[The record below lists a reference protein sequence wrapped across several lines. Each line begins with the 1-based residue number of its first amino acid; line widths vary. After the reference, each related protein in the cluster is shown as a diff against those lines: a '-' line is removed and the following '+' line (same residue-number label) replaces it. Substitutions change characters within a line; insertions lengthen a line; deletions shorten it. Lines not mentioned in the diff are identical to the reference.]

1 MSSQTLPI
9 EAVFARHIEIQQG
22 RVESLFADRE
32 LMTEGLEQVLIFSG
46 TNKYCFA
53 DDHHYPF
60 VSNPYFRRWL
70 PLPFHADCALLLRT
84 GHKPRLYYANPT
96 DFWHLSA
103 GQPQG
108 FWVEAV
114 EIVEVETLA
123 QIGEQLPMPKQT
135 VFIGEEASLAQQ
147 WGISEVNPSSILSAL
162 DWQAGIK
169 TDYELECLRQ
179 ASSIA
184 AEGHQA
190 AAMAFAEGYSEFGI
204 NLAYLAATGQR
215 ESQLPYGNIVALNQ
229 HAATLHY
236 QQQAQQ
242 RPQKSYSFLLD
253 AGAQCQGYAADVTR
267 SYVSKGAKTH
277 TAAGKIFG
285 ELIESID
292 KVQQQLCQ
300 RAVAGQ
306 CFTELNQSS
315 HQQLAEILA
324 AAELINLEPQAIYEQ
339 GLTRP
344 FMPHGLGHLLGAQV
358 HDAGG
363 RQQDSRG
370 GCIAAPEE
378 HPMLRLTRR
387 LETGMVLTIEPGL
400 YFIEPLLAEL
410 AASQQGASV
419 NWPLVDQ
426 LRPYGGIRIEDNI
439 RVLDGAVENLTRDAF
454 AAITD

>member
-1 MSSQTLPI
+1 MSSQTLSV
-9 EAVFARHIEIQQG
+9 EALFARHIEIQQG
-22 RVESLFADRE
+22 RFESLLTDQGP
-32 LMTEGLEQVLIFSG
+32 MTEGLDQALIFSG
-46 TNKYCFA
+46 SNKQCFA

-70 PLPFHADCALLLRT
+70 PLPFHADCALLLRA
-84 GHKPRLYYANPT
+84 GQKPRLYYTNPT

-108 FWVEAV
+108 FWVDAV
-114 EIVEVETLA
+114 EIVEVEALV
-123 QIGEQLPMPKQT
+123 QIGEQLPAPQQT
-135 VFIGEEASLAQQ
+135 VFIGEEVALAQP
-147 WGISEVNPSSILSAL
+147 WGISAVNPAAVLTAL
-162 DWQAGIK
+162 DWQAGTK

-179 ASSIA
+179 ASDIA

-190 AAMAFAEGYSEFGI
+190 AAMAFTEGYSEFGI

-267 SYVSKGAKTH
+267 SYVGEGAKTH

-285 ELIESID
+285 GLIESIEQM
-292 KVQQQLCQ
+292 QQQLCQ
-300 RAVAGQ
+300 QAIAGQ
-306 CFTELNQSS
+306 CFIELNQHC

-324 AAELINLEPQAIYEQ
+324 AAELINLAPQDIFEQ

-344 FMPHGLGHLLGAQV
+344 FMPHGLGHLLGTQV

-363 RQQDSRG
+363 RQLDIHG
-370 GCIAAPEE
+370 GTIAAPSE

-387 LETGMVLTIEPGL
+387 LEAGMVLTIEPGL

-410 AASQQGASV
+410 AASPQGASV

-439 RVLDGAVENLTRDAF
+439 RVLDGAIENLTRDAF
-454 AAITD
+454 AATAG

>member
-1 MSSQTLPI
+1 MSAQPLSV
-9 EAVFARHIEIQQG
+9 EALFSRHIEIQQS
-22 RVESLFADRE
+22 RIELLLTDRT
-32 LMTEGLEQVLIFSG
+32 LMPEGLDQLLIFSG
-46 TNKYCFA
+46 SNKHCFA

-70 PLPFHADCALLLRT
+70 PLPFHADCALLLRA

-108 FWVEAV
+108 FWVDAV
-114 EIVEVETLA
+114 EIVEVRTLA
-123 QIGEQLPMPKQT
+123 QIGEQLPMPQQT
-135 VFIGEEASLAQQ
+135 VFVGEETAVAQP
-147 WGISEVNPSSILSAL
+147 WGISAVNPSSVLSAL

-179 ASSIA
+179 ASDIA
-184 AEGHQA
+184 VEGHQA
-190 AAMAFAEGYSEFGI
+190 AALAFAEGYSEFGI

-236 QQQAQQ
+236 QQLAQQ
-242 RPQKSYSFLLD
+242 RPQKKYSFLLD
-253 AGAQCQGYAADVTR
+253 AGAQCQGYAADITR
-267 SYVSKGAKTH
+267 SYVSEGAKAH
-277 TAAGKIFG
+277 TAAGKIFAG
-285 ELIESID
+285 LIESVD
-292 KVQQQLCQ
+292 QMQQQLCQ
-300 RAVAGQ
+300 QAVAGQ
-306 CFTELNQSS
+306 CFIELNQSC

-324 AAELINLEPQAIYEQ
+324 TAELIKLEPQAIIEQ

-344 FMPHGLGHLLGAQV
+344 FLPHGLGHLLGAQV

-363 RQQDSRG
+363 QQQERSG
-370 GCIAAPEE
+370 GRIAPPAE

-410 AASQQGASV
+410 AASPQGASV

-439 RVLDGAVENLTRDAF
+439 RVLDGAIENLTRDAF
-454 AAITD
+454 AATAD